1 MSTQKP
7 EHTHGISYGQELARG
22 GTGRAFAKRGGLP
35 WRGGPDRNCRDAAFG
50 PLERTGASGCSDLS
64 TRPGME
70 SDPKRHARTGF
81 DLQPFA
87 GLDVLLKDKK

>member
-1 MSTQKP
+1 M
-7 EHTHGISYGQELARG
+7 GRG
-22 GTGRAFAKRGGLP
+22 GALRQEALVSLSEA
-35 WRGGPDRNCRDAAFG
+35 DRRSSCRDAAFG